1 MNFKKTPVKIEA
13 LMFSKIKAH
22 CVMLDIGLSE
32 WIANSAIATY
42 KNETVRATAK
52 GETNETQQKDEH
64 ETNHV

>member
-13 LMFSKIKAH
+13 TMFSKIKAH
-22 CVMLDIGLSE
+22 CVLLDIGLSE
-32 WIANSAIATY
+32 WIANAAIAMY
-42 KNETVRATAK
+42 QNETAAPLGK